1 MVSDIN
7 SGIMFSLLPMNV
19 VFMAMGMYNLE
30 NVFYFS
36 FSNGF

>member
-1 MVSDIN
+1 MIVDIN
-7 SGIMFSLLPMNV
+7 SGIIFSLLPVNV